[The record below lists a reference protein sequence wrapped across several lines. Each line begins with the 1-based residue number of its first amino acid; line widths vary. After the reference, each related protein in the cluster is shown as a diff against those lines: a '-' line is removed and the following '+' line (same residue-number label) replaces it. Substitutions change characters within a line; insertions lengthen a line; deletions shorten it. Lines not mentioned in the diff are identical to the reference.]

1 MFCFVLLLLI
11 KASIKHVVASA
22 QAQLF
27 LLVITV
33 GNTFPLVITVGNML
47 PLVLTVGNTLP
58 LVVTVENTFPP
69 LITVGKNNG
78 SLITVGKNNGSSF
91 FLRKRGTSEMSS
103 MVRHTLLSSAV
114 FLLPYLRFLLI
125 YFAWEMKGFCKSSL
139 GSEVDLRYIINISSN
154 ILAKN

>member
-1 MFCFVLLLLI
+1 MRNVFPPLI
-11 KASIKHVVASA
+11 TVGNKFPVV
-22 QAQLF
+22 
-27 LLVITV
+27 IIV
-33 GNTFPLVITVGNML
+33 GNTFPLVITV
-47 PLVLTVGNTLP
+47 
-58 LVVTVENTFPP
+58 ENTFSLVIAVGNRFP
-69 LITVGKNNG
+69 LVITVETTFPQ
-78 SLITVGKNNGSSF
+78 LITVGKNNGSSF